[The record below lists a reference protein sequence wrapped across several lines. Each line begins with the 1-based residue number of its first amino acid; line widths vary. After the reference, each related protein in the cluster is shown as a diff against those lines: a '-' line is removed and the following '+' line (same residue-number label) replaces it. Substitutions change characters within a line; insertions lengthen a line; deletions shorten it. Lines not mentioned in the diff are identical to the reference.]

1 MYIRIRMY
9 VYIRMYVCMYTY
21 VCMYVCIHTYVCM
34 YIPDA
39 FRPRQVHK
47 VAFADDATRYL
58 LIGDRYMLYE
68 EEDTCH
74 MRRRIHAI

>member
-1 MYIRIRMY
+1 
-9 VYIRMYVCMYTY
+9 
-21 VCMYVCIHTYVCM
+21 M